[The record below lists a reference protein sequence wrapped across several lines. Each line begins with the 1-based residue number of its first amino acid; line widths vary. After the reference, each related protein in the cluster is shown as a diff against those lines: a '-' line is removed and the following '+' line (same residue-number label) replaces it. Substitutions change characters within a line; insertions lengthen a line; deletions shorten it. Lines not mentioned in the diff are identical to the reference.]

1 MRRDHDVKRRKK
13 RTCGRIASTGETRE
27 YNKNCEIADSRRKAR
42 ISPGAFARSGEDKRG
57 REKKQV

>member
-1 MRRDHDVKRRKK
+1 M
-13 RTCGRIASTGETRE
+13 CGRIASTGETRG

-42 ISPGAFARSGEDKRG
+42 ISPGAFARSGEEKRG